1 MPNRKPYPTD
11 VSDEEWPSSPPIS
24 RWSVRTPARLPA
36 DRLRAGGL
44 GLSGGSF
51 TIVIAALMR
60 LVSEQR
66 RSWAMGLATA
76 AGTFGQFAF
85 APLGHAF
92 LASYGWQTALLLL
105 TGFVTVVPALAVA
118 LKGWGEGIGADRDA
132 NEPALPMREA
142 LRAAFWHGS
151 YLLLVPRLGPQ
162 ALPDLDSEGLEGHD
176 RATRA
181 RGWILTPL

>member
-1 MPNRKPYPTD
+1 MAFVT
-11 VSDEEWPSSPPIS
+11 PIS

-66 RSWAMGLATA
+66 RSRAMGLATA

-132 NEPALPMREA
+132 DEPALPMREA
-142 LRAAFWHGS
+142 LRAAFGHGS

-162 ALPDLDSEGLEGHD
+162 ASPDLDSEELEVHD
-176 RATRA
+176 GVTRA